1 MINLKRLAQE
11 SLSLL
16 ARHVGRVRLSARVS
30 NLENRL
36 QLTAIRERVCS
47 CEHFYD
53 EAAERPDVCFTG
65 VGGLFDDFGG
75 HPEDGALEGGAVDV
89 AAVFGGL
96 EEGGGFD
103 AFGDAEV
110 GDFDVALVVDE
121 DVGAFDVAVDD
132 VAAVQ
137 VGEPCEDLPD
147 EVSNEGFVELA
158 VGVEHGG
165 DGAPGN
171 VFEED
176 VEVFGIGVGAEIL
189 DYVFVLEIAEEVDL
203 AFEGSNHAFF
213 LFVEDAVAVGGNFDL
228 FDCHEFASDGVESEI
243 NAAK

>member
-1 MINLKRLAQE
+1 M
-11 SLSLL
+11 
-16 ARHVGRVRLSARVS
+16 
-30 NLENRL
+30 
-36 QLTAIRERVCS
+36 
-47 CEHFYD
+47 
-53 EAAERPDVCFTG
+53 
-65 VGGLFDDFGG
+65 
-75 HPEDGALEGGAVDV
+75 
-89 AAVFGGL
+89 

-110 GDFDVALVVDE
+110 GDFDVALVIDE

-132 VAAVQ
+132 VAAMQ
-137 VGEPCEDLPD
+137 VGEAREDLPD

-165 DGAPGN
+165 DGAAGD

-176 VEVFGIGVGAEIL
+176 VEVFGVGVGAEVL
-189 DYVFVLEIAEEVDL
+189 DYIFVLEIAEKVDL
-203 AFEGSNHAFF
+203 AFQGGDHAFF

-228 FDCHEFASDGVESEI
+228 FDCHEFASDCVESEV